1 MKFQQLYSSS
11 KANLYVVTANSGE
24 KLLIECGCTWKQL
37 EKNLYYKLDNI
48 VGCLITH
55 EHKDHCKCAND
66 VRKAGI
72 KVLAS
77 EETLKVLEF
86 LKPFTA
92 ANDREDWH
100 LIRKAGMLHPDLTS
114 CTYPLGGFQILSFP
128 TIHDAAEPIGFV
140 IYCDGEY
147 LLFATDTKY
156 IRQRFPYPFS
166 IIALECSY
174 DKDILQEMVDTKKIE
189 ESVAKRLLDS
199 HQEKS
204 VCLNYIQKFC
214 NLSKCREI
222 NLLHMSNANISKKQ
236 TAKDFEKELFITT
249 IAI

>member
-24 KLLIECGCTWKQL
+24 KLLIECGVTWKQL
-37 EKNLYYKLDNI
+37 QKKLDYKLDNI
-48 VGCLITH
+48 VGCLISH
-55 EHKDHCKCAND
+55 GHKDHSKSAYN
-66 VRKAGI
+66 VIEAGI
-72 KVLAS
+72 TIFTSRGTIETLSLTELRNKYHGIYMEDGKICHVKPFKVL
-77 EETLKVLEF
+77 
-86 LKPFTA
+86 PFP
-92 ANDREDWH
+92 
-100 LIRKAGMLHPDLTS
+100 I
-114 CTYPLGGFQILSFP
+114 
-128 TIHDAAEPIGFV
+128 IHDAAEPIGFI

-156 IRQRFPYPFS
+156 IRQKFPYPFS
-166 IIALECSY
+166 IIAIECSY

-222 NLLHMSNANISKKQ
+222 NLLHLSNANISKKQ
-236 TAKDFEKELFITT
+236 TAKAFEKELFIKVVT
-249 IAI
+249 I